1 MQIIIHNKEQDK
13 YYWPA
18 IQDDVTLEYSRKG
31 APGKF
36 LFKVLK
42 DNILNFQ
49 EGDTVQ
55 VNYNGTNIFHGYIF
69 IKRRNKDGSI
79 AVTAYDQLRYLKNK
93 DIYIIVN
100 KKANDI
106 VKQMADDFQL
116 TIGEIDDTLY
126 VIPKHRASNE
136 CLIDIIQD
144 LLDKTMENTKKMY
157 VLYDDFGKLML
168 KDIEKMKL
176 NLLIDAETAENFS
189 YESSIDKDTYNRVKL
204 YYDNKETG
212 KREVWMPYDGVAIKR
227 WGVLQLTESVNAKKP
242 LNFEQMA
249 KLKLKLHNRVKR
261 TLTIENAIGDTRVR
275 GGSMLYV
282 NLNLGD
288 MQFFEQIIVENVK
301 HKFTNNLHLMDLT
314 VRGDVITG

>member
-31 APGKF
+31 APGK
-36 LFKVLK
+36 LTFKVLK
-42 DNILNFQ
+42 DNILNFH
-49 EGDTVQ
+49 EGDTVRL
-55 VNYNGTNIFHGYIF
+55 NYNNANIFYGYVF

-93 DIYIIVN
+93 DIYIIIN
-100 KKANDI
+100 SKASDI
-106 VKQMADDFQL
+106 IKRMAEDFQL
-116 TIGEIDDTLY
+116 NIGEIDDTEY
-126 VIPKHRASNE
+126 VIPKHRSSNE
-136 CLIDIIQD
+136 CLIDTIQD

-157 VLYDDFGKLML
+157 VLFDDFGKLML
-168 KDIEKMKL
+168 KGIEELKL
-176 NLLIDAETAENFS
+176 DLLIDAETAEDFS

-212 KREVWMPYDGVAIKR
+212 KREVWVSLDSATMKR

-249 KLKLKLHNRVKR
+249 DLKLKYFNRIKR
-261 TLTIENAIGDTRVR
+261 TLTIQNALGDTRVR
-275 GGSMLYV
+275 GGTMLYV

-288 MQFFEQIIVENVK
+288 VKLAKQIIVENVK
-301 HKFTNNLHLMDLT
+301 HKFSNNLHTMDLS

>member
-36 LFKVLK
+36 VFKVLK

-55 VNYNGTNIFHGYIF
+55 VNYNNANIFYGYVF

-93 DIYIIVN
+93 DIYIIIN
-100 KKANDI
+100 SKASDI
-106 VKQMADDFQL
+106 IKRMAEDFQL
-116 TIGEIDDTLY
+116 NIGEIDDTKY
-126 VIPKHRASNE
+126 VIPKHRSSNE
-136 CLIDIIQD
+136 CLIDTIQD
-144 LLDKTMENTKKMY
+144 ILDKTMENTKKMF
-157 VLYDDFGKLML
+157 VLYDDLGKLML

-176 NLLIDAETAENFS
+176 DLLIDAETAENFS

-212 KREVWMPYDGVAIKR
+212 KREVWMALDSANMKR

-249 KLKLKLHNRVKR
+249 DLKLKYFNRIKR
-261 TLTIENAIGDTRVR
+261 TLTIQNALGDTRVR
-275 GGSMLYV
+275 GGTMLYV

-288 MQFFEQIIVENVK
+288 MKLAKQIIVENVK
-301 HKFTNNLHLMDLT
+301 HKFSNNLHLMDLT